1 MSQQKWDRNKGG
13 HGSAPFGKNLNVLWP
28 DYLKEGY
35 FDTKGNLRE
44 VYLKKGKVEALVKA
58 MAFTEKA
65 ALTTHQ
71 VRRFFQHCRAI
82 EAKIKAGASWEAQR
96 AEFLKLAV
104 AAADAYGKK
113 DKKIPLPFLDFINLN
128 TNKVKNKTDFLKG
141 FMPHFEAL
149 VGFGSMHFQDKK
161 GR

>member
-1 MSQQKWDRNKGG
+1 MPYYGKDKGKR
-13 HGSAPFGKNLNVLWP
+13 GSDSTPFGKNLTDLWP

-35 FDTKGNLRE
+35 FDAEGNLLETYLRE
-44 VYLKKGKVEALVKA
+44 VKVEPLVKA
-58 MAFTEKA
+58 MASTEKA

-71 VRRFFQHCRAI
+71 VRRFFQHCRFI
-82 EAKIKAGASWEAQR
+82 EAKIRAGSSWEAQR

-104 AAADAYGKK
+104 AAADAYGKSE
-113 DKKIPLPFLDFINLN
+113 KKIPKPFLDFINAN
-128 TNKVKNKTDFLKG
+128 TSKVKTKEDFLKG

-149 VGFGSMHFQDKK
+149 VGFGSIHFEDKK

>member
-1 MSQQKWDRNKGG
+1 MSQYRRENIKKGPNP
-13 HGSAPFGKNLNVLWP
+13 SRFGKSINVLWP

-35 FDTKGNLRE
+35 FDTEGNIIEAYLR
-44 VYLKKGKVEALVKA
+44 KTKVEVLVKG

-71 VRRFFQHCRAI
+71 VRRFFQHCRFI
-82 EAKIKAGASWEAQR
+82 EAKIRAGASWESQR

-104 AAADAYGKK
+104 AAADAYGKR
-113 DKKIPLPFLDFINLN
+113 DKKIPKPFFDFVNCN
-128 TNKVKNKTDFLKG
+128 TNKVKSKKDFLKG

-149 VGFGSMHFQDKK
+149 VGFGSIHFKDKK
-161 GR
+161 GS